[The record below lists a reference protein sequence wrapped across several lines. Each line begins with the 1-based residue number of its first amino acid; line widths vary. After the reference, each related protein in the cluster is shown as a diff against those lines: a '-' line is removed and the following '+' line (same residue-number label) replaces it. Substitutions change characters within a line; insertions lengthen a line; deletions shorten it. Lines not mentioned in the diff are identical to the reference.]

1 METGNSGDRILVY
14 FSSEL
19 WGTAYLLRFNFR
31 LIGILAPEL
40 AVRSP
45 GSKWIDMYLFSISP
59 NLAEVD
65 RNQLALIILLEKRD
79 LDVNRLKLLHPEK
92 PGGWYHR
99 ATLSI
104 PRTGS
109 LQRYSA

>member
-1 METGNSGDRILVY
+1 M
-14 FSSEL
+14 
-19 WGTAYLLRFNFR
+19 
-31 LIGILAPEL
+31 
-40 AVRSP
+40 RSP

-79 LDVNRLKLLHPEK
+79 MDVNRLKLRHPEK

-99 ATLSI
+99 ATLGI
-104 PRTGS
+104 HRTGS
-109 LQRYSA
+109 LQRYSV